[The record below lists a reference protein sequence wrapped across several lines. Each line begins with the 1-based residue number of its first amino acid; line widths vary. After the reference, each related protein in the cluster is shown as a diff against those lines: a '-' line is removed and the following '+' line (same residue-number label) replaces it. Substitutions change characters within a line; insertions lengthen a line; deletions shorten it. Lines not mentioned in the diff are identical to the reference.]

1 MTPNEEDKLAIQEIN
16 QHISDAL
23 KQWADIVVTADA
35 DGWAYLLNYTDEDI
49 VNALWIINCILH
61 NVAIKSGHINFDNA
75 IDKGRAFREAIK
87 DFCGIDPA
95 ELTHKV
101 LGTNETK
108 AS

>member
-1 MTPNEEDKLAIQEIN
+1 MTPNEEDKIAIQEIN

-23 KQWADIVVTADA
+23 RQWADVVVTADA
-35 DGWAYLLNYTDEDI
+35 DGWAYLLNYTDEDVI
-49 VNALWIINCILH
+49 NALWLINCILQ
-61 NVAIKSGHINFDNA
+61 NVAIKSGHIDFSNA
-75 IDKGRAFREAIK
+75 INKGKAFREAIK

-95 ELTHKV
+95 ELTNKV

>member
-1 MTPNEEDKLAIQEIN
+1 MTPNEEDKIAIQEIN

-49 VNALWIINCILH
+49 VNALWLINSILQ
-61 NVAIKSGHINFDNA
+61 NVAIKSGHIDFGNA
-75 IDKGRAFREAIK
+75 IDKGKAFREAIK
-87 DFCGIDPA
+87 DYCGVDPA
-95 ELTHKV
+95 ELTNKV

>member
-1 MTPNEEDKLAIQEIN
+1 MTPNEEDKIAIQEIN

-23 KQWADIVVTADA
+23 RQWADVVVTADA
-35 DGWAYLLNYTDEDI
+35 DGWAYLLNYTDEDVI
-49 VNALWIINCILH
+49 NALWLINCILQ

-75 IDKGRAFREAIK
+75 IDKGKAFRKAIK

-101 LGTNETK
+101 LNTNETK

>member
-1 MTPNEEDKLAIQEIN
+1 MTPNEEDKIAIQEIN

-23 KQWADIVVTADA
+23 RQWADIVVTADA
-35 DGWAYLLNYTDEDI
+35 DGWAYLLNYTEEDI
-49 VNALWIINCILH
+49 TNALLLINCILQ

-75 IDKGRAFREAIK
+75 FDKGKAFREAIK
-87 DFCGIDPA
+87 DFCGVDPA